1 MCFGLKYKRQVY
13 KRKDSSIR
21 ENIIPPSQAEGYVLP
36 CTLYIWRDLVN
47 NQERQERIEYLNN
60 LIKKTVVDL
69 KTLEEKRD
77 KSKAKDRLQTSAKA
91 LLKHDLTLKG
101 DNWGWIPKSVFDAGI
116 SSRALGLLTMLAMN
130 SNTLPIS
137 GEKRV
142 VVRVKPTTIL
152 DWLGI
157 ENRGQIKTIRDL
169 FSELEN
175 AGLIKVNDD
184 EIELV
189 FPPIGDAEGGFC
201 KVYTGTYK
209 RILEH
214 SHGVV
219 ALNRLAVYVGIRS
232 LLYEDKNGE
241 GGTFWNVVFHH
252 RSSAWIGEVVD
263 LSESTVKK
271 IIDWFIANDILAWNL
286 IQNYNKYHN
295 KVYYL
300 SEFHHARSLVEAV
313 CQELNSKKIMRV
325 VA

>member
-1 MCFGLKYKRQVY
+1 M
-13 KRKDSSIR
+13 D
-21 ENIIPPSQAEGYVLP
+21 
-36 CTLYIWRDLVN
+36 
-47 NQERQERIEYLNN
+47 NQERQKRIEYLNGF
-60 LIKKTVVDL
+60 IKKTVVGL
-69 KTLEEKRD
+69 KPLEEKRD
-77 KSKAKDRLQTSAKA
+77 KSKAKGRLRTSAKA
-91 LLKHDLTLKG
+91 LLKHDLTLEG
-101 DNWGWIPKSVFDAGI
+101 DSWGWIPKSVFDTGI

-130 SNTLPIS
+130 SNTLPVS
-137 GEKRV
+137 NKKRV
-142 VVRVKPTTIL
+142 VSRVKPTTIL

-184 EIELV
+184 EIELLFTSISNV
-189 FPPIGDAEGGFC
+189 EGGFC

-209 RILEH
+209 RILKH

-219 ALNRLAVYVGIRS
+219 ALNRLAVYVGVRS

-241 GGTFWNVVFHH
+241 GGTSWNVVFHH
-252 RSSAWIGEVVD
+252 RSNSWIGELVD
-263 LSESTVKK
+263 LPETTVKK

-286 IQNYNKYHN
+286 VQNYNKYHN

-300 SEFHHARSLVEAV
+300 SEFHHARSLVEEV

>member
-1 MCFGLKYKRQVY
+1 M
-13 KRKDSSIR
+13 D
-21 ENIIPPSQAEGYVLP
+21 
-36 CTLYIWRDLVN
+36 
-47 NQERQERIEYLNN
+47 NQERQKHIEYLNG
-60 LIKKTVVDL
+60 LIKKTVVGL
-69 KTLEEKRD
+69 KLAEEKRD
-77 KSKAKDRLQTSAKA
+77 KSTAQDRLQTSAKA
-91 LLKHDLTLKG
+91 LLKHDLMLEG
-101 DNWGWIPKSVFDAGI
+101 DNWGWIPKSVFDTGI

-137 GEKRV
+137 DKKRV
-142 VVRVKPTTIL
+142 VSRVKPSTVL

-175 AGLIKVNDD
+175 SDLIKVNDK
-184 EIELV
+184 EIELL
-189 FPPIGDAEGGFC
+189 FPPIGDVEGGFC
-201 KVYTGTYK
+201 KVYTCTYK
-209 RILEH
+209 RILKH

-219 ALNRLAVYVGIRS
+219 ALNRLAVYVGVRS

-241 GGTFWNVVFHH
+241 GGTHWNVVYHH

-263 LSESTVKK
+263 LSEATVKK

-286 IQNYNKYHN
+286 VQNYNKYHN
-295 KVYYL
+295 RVYYL
-300 SEFHHARSLVEAV
+300 AEFHHARSLVEEV

>member
-1 MCFGLKYKRQVY
+1 M
-13 KRKDSSIR
+13 D
-21 ENIIPPSQAEGYVLP
+21 
-36 CTLYIWRDLVN
+36 
-47 NQERQERIEYLNN
+47 NQERKKHIEYLND
-60 LIKKTVVDL
+60 LIKKTVVGL
-69 KTLEEKRD
+69 KPLEEKRD
-77 KSKAKDRLQTSAKA
+77 KSRAKDRLQTSAKA
-91 LLKHDLTLKG
+91 LLKHDLTLEG

-137 GEKRV
+137 DKRRV
-142 VVRVKPTTIL
+142 VSRVKPTTIL

-157 ENRGQIKTIRDL
+157 RNRGQSSTIRL
-169 FSELEN
+169 LLSELEN
-175 AGLIKVNDD
+175 AGLIKINDD
-184 EIELV
+184 EIELIFSSISNV
-189 FPPIGDAEGGFC
+189 EGGFC
-201 KVYTGTYK
+201 KVYTVTYK

-214 SHGVV
+214 SYGVV

-241 GGTFWNVVFHH
+241 GGTFWNVVYHH

-263 LSESTVKK
+263 LPEATVKK
-271 IIDWFIANDILAWNL
+271 IIDWFIADDILAWNL
-286 IQNYNKYHN
+286 VQNYNKYHN

-300 SEFHHARSLVEAV
+300 SEFHHARSLVEEV

>member
-1 MCFGLKYKRQVY
+1 M
-13 KRKDSSIR
+13 D
-21 ENIIPPSQAEGYVLP
+21 
-36 CTLYIWRDLVN
+36 
-47 NQERQERIEYLNN
+47 NQERQKRIEYLNG
-60 LIKKTVVDL
+60 LIKKTVVGL
-69 KTLEEKRD
+69 KPLEEKRD
-77 KSKAKDRLQTSAKA
+77 KSIAKDRLQASAKA
-91 LLKHDLTLKG
+91 LLKHDLTLEG

-137 GEKRV
+137 DKRRV
-142 VVRVKPTTIL
+142 VSRVKPTTIL

-157 ENRGQIKTIRDL
+157 ENRGQSSTTRL
-169 FSELEN
+169 LLSELEN
-175 AGLIKVNDD
+175 AGLIKINDD

-189 FPPIGDAEGGFC
+189 FPSISNVEGGFC

-209 RILEH
+209 LILEH

-232 LLYEDKNGE
+232 LLFEDKNGE

-252 RSSAWIGEVVD
+252 RSNGWIGELVD
-263 LSESTVKK
+263 LPETTVKK

-286 IQNYNKYHN
+286 VQNYNKFHN

-300 SEFHHARSLVEAV
+300 SEFHHARSLVEEV

>member
-1 MCFGLKYKRQVY
+1 M
-13 KRKDSSIR
+13 
-21 ENIIPPSQAEGYVLP
+21 SQEQ
-36 CTLYIWRDLVN
+36 TEYI
-47 NQERQERIEYLNN
+47 EK
-60 LIKKTVVDL
+60 LIKKTIINL
-69 KTLEEKRD
+69 KPLEEKRD
-77 KSKAKDRLQTSAKA
+77 KTIAKDRLQTSAKA
-91 LLKHDLTLKG
+91 LMKHDLTLES
-101 DNWGWIPKSVFDAGI
+101 DNWGWIPKSVFGTGI

-137 GEKRV
+137 DKRRV
-142 VVRVKPTTIL
+142 VSRVKPTTIL

-157 ENRGQIKTIRDL
+157 RNRGQSSTIRL
-169 FSELEN
+169 LLSELEN
-175 AGLIKVNDD
+175 AGLIKINDD
-184 EIELV
+184 EIELIFSSISNV
-189 FPPIGDAEGGFC
+189 EGGFC
-201 KVYTGTYK
+201 KVYTVTYK

-241 GGTFWNVVFHH
+241 GGTFWNVVYHH

-263 LSESTVKK
+263 LPEATVKK
-271 IIDWFIANDILAWNL
+271 IIDWFIADDILAWNL
-286 IQNYNKYHN
+286 VQNYNKYHN

-300 SEFHHARSLVEAV
+300 SEFHHARSLVEEV

>member
-1 MCFGLKYKRQVY
+1 M
-13 KRKDSSIR
+13 D
-21 ENIIPPSQAEGYVLP
+21 
-36 CTLYIWRDLVN
+36 
-47 NQERQERIEYLNN
+47 NQERQKHIEYLNG
-60 LIKKTVVDL
+60 LIKKTVVGL
-69 KTLEEKRD
+69 KPLEEKRD
-77 KSKAKDRLQTSAKA
+77 KSKAKGRLLTSAKA
-91 LLKHDLTLKG
+91 LLKHDLTLEG

-137 GEKRV
+137 GKKRV
-142 VVRVKPTTIL
+142 VVRVKPSTVL

-157 ENRGQIKTIRDL
+157 ENRGQSSTIRL
-169 FSELEN
+169 LLSELEK
-175 AGLIKVNDD
+175 ADLIKIKVD
-184 EIELV
+184 EIELL
-189 FPPIGDAEGGFC
+189 FPSISNVEGGFC

-219 ALNRLAVYVGIRS
+219 ALNRLAVYIGIRS

-252 RSSAWIGEVVD
+252 RSNGWIGELVD
-263 LSESTVKK
+263 LPETTVKK
-271 IIDWFIANDILAWNL
+271 IIDWFIVNDILAWNL
-286 IQNYNKYHN
+286 VQNYNKYHN

-300 SEFHHARSLVEAV
+300 SEFHHARSLVEEV